1 MVCAPPLH
9 SRMELSP
16 HLWRV
21 LACLSCRAVEG
32 SEPHP
37 RVDAECALGS
47 TYTERGVDLETRDLG
62 MDGKEAL
69 FGTIS
74 IRGRPDCKLPV
85 RGEGRGG
92 Y

>member
-1 MVCAPPLH
+1 MFLGERPRVVCAPPLH
-9 SRMELSP
+9 SQMELS
-16 HLWRV
+16 LLLRRV
-21 LACLSCRAVEG
+21 SAGHSSRTAEG

-47 TYTERGVDLETRDLG
+47 TYTERGVDLEIRALG

-74 IRGRPDCKLPV
+74 I
-85 RGEGRGG
+85 GEGQVVNSL
-92 Y
+92 